1 MTMKNI
7 GGLMILL
14 GAGSIVLGYVGYEF
28 SVLMWVDNWG
38 STVGWLIRGA
48 LILVGA
54 ILWLQRSKM
63 EDARMEESDA
73 A

>member
-1 MTMKNI
+1 MKNI

-38 STVGWLIRGA
+38 PTTGWVIRGA

-54 ILWLQRSKM
+54 ILWLQGSKM
-63 EDARMEESDA
+63 EGGQIEESDA